1 MTVAV
6 WRLIRRSEHSGGGF
20 GATEIAIANLR
31 RAVPATPADP
41 PPPAVRRSLAQA
53 MSMPPP
59 ERADDIAARLA
70 RLVPIVRQRLD
81 LAGSI
86 DDAAI
91 LESLHEIAREKD
103 PQRRWRAAYNST
115 VGLYLVLYETDLNAA
130 LNTLL
135 ALLPP
140 RR

>member
-1 MTVAV
+1 MTLAV
-6 WRLIRRSEHSGGGF
+6 WRLIRRSEPFGGGF

-31 RAVPATPADP
+31 RAIPATPADSLT
-41 PPPAVRRSLAQA
+41 PPARRSLLQA

-59 ERADDIAARLA
+59 ERADDTAARLA
-70 RLVPIVRQRLD
+70 RLVPLVRQRLD
-81 LAGSI
+81 LADTI

-91 LESLHEIAREKD
+91 LESLHEIARELD

-115 VGLYLVLYETDLNAA
+115 VGLYLVLYKPDLNAA

-140 RR
+140 GR

>member
-1 MTVAV
+1 MTLAV

-20 GATEIAIANLR
+20 GATEIAITSLR

-41 PPPAVRRSLAQA
+41 QSPPVRRSLAHA
-53 MSMPPP
+53 MTLPP
-59 ERADDIAARLA
+59 ERADDATARLA
-70 RLVPIVRQRLD
+70 RLVPIVRHRLD
-81 LAGSI
+81 LAASI

-91 LESLHEIAREKD
+91 LESLEEIAREKD
-103 PQRRWRAAYNST
+103 PQRRWRAAFKST
-115 VGLYLVLYETDLNAA
+115 LGLYLVLYKPDLDAA

-140 RR
+140 SRG